1 MPARV
6 FLHIGQPKTGTT
18 YLQDV
23 VWGHRE
29 QLLAEGLLLPG
40 TGHRE
45 HLWAALDVQ
54 ERPGLHHRHPDA
66 VGTWER
72 LCAELDAVPDGDAL
86 ITHEFFCGAT
96 AEQAQAAVDR
106 LAPAEVHLV
115 ITARHAAALFAA
127 GYQEAV
133 KNGAFRTLHEVDGD
147 RRRSE
152 FTWRT
157 WDLGRILKRWG
168 PTVAPE
174 RVHVVPMPRP
184 GSPPGEHWRRFA
196 SVLGLRG
203 EYTLPEKPANQ
214 SLGAVEVELLRRV
227 NEHLEGFDSPTD
239 RGTWIRGY
247 LAEERLRELSA
258 GRRFG
263 LPDDLLA
270 TSRAKSVQAIERIVA
285 EGYDVVGDLDELA
298 VPDDLPRERTP
309 YAVEDAELL
318 ATATRLTGA
327 MLADVRELT
336 RRLEQSRGEVR
347 ALRDDLAAVRAA
359 AREAEDAR
367 PVTRV
372 KRAGLRVRDK
382 VRPPRDRDDSPETP
396 R

>member
-23 VWGHRE
+23 VWGHRD

-40 TGHRE
+40 SGHRE

-54 ERPGLHHRHPDA
+54 ERAGLHRRHPDA

-115 ITARHAAALFAA
+115 VTARHAAALLAA

-168 PTVAPE
+168 PTVPPE
-174 RVHVVPMPRP
+174 RVHVVPMPRA
-184 GSPPGEHWRRFA
+184 GSAPGEHWRRFA
-196 SVLGLRG
+196 SVLGLQG
-203 EYTLPEKPANQ
+203 EYALPERPANQ

-227 NEHLEGFDSPTD
+227 NEHLEDFESSTD

-247 LAEERLRELSA
+247 LAEERLRELSQ

-270 TSRAKSVQAIERIVA
+270 TCRTKSAQAIERIVE

-318 ATATRLTGA
+318 ATATQLTGA

-347 ALRDDLAAVRAA
+347 ALQDDLAA
-359 AREAEDAR
+359 AREAAQEAEDAR
-367 PVTRV
+367 AVTRMR
-372 KRAGLRVRDK
+372 RAGARVRDK
-382 VRPPRDRDDSPETP
+382 VRPQRDTEHVPET
-396 R
+396 